1 MPTKNPPGGFCC
13 HRSNTCLE
21 AIVVTVQDLKQQ
33 SDVMKNLKSTGSPE
47 DKDKK
52 MSKSLKQMF

>member
-1 MPTKNPPGGFCC
+1 M
-13 HRSNTCLE
+13 
-21 AIVVTVQDLKQQ
+21 QDLKQQ

-52 MSKSLKQMF
+52 NEQIAETNVLIQKYVIKTSCAENYKAGDKYEMR